1 MDVGYFSTTG
11 FKVTDKLFDLPGQ
24 QSAPANAEVGPA
36 PIMKRQIDQI
46 RELFKAAGIE
56 DQTERRSLVESVAGV
71 NVAELRSLSRFQGLQ
86 VIEKLSVRHG
96 QGISTTKRSSWDD
109 REEDTWID
117 KL

>member
-1 MDVGYFSTTG
+1 M
-11 FKVTDKLFDLPGQ
+11 TDKLFDLPGQ
-24 QSAPANAEVGPA
+24 QPAPAIAEVGPA
-36 PIMKRQIDQI
+36 PIMERQIGRI

-56 DQTERRSLVESVAGV
+56 DQTERRSLVESVVGM
-71 NVAELRSLSRFQGLQ
+71 NVAGLRSLSRFQALQ
-86 VIEKLSVRHG
+86 VIEELSGRQG